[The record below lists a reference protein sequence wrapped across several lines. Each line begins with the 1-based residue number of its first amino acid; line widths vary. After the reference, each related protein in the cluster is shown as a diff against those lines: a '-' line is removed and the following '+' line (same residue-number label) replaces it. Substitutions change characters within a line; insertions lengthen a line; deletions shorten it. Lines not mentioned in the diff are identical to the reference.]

1 MSVIVVAGLVRLGLH
16 IDGHVGLYPYLAMCD
31 VSESCEFNSYLRMI

>member
-16 IDGHVGLYPYLAMCD
+16 IDVGLYPYLAMCD